1 MKNKKLVLK
10 IGAIALCAVMAVGS
24 VVSANAAVVDD
35 SEVGFHSDT
44 VEKLYRWIQQDKP
57 YFAKKDISFQ
67 TPILLC
73 QKILK
78 WHRLSS
84 EKAKHLSILFTAM

>member
-1 MKNKKLVLK
+1 MKNKKLVSK

-35 SEVGFHSDT
+35 SEVGSLGYGRK
-44 VEKLYRWIQQDKP
+44 VQQDKP

-84 EKAKHLSILFTAM
+84 EKAKHLSILFAAM